1 MEPTPA
7 ARHDHPL
14 RARLPDPRP
23 GGLRVRLPATASGL
37 SPSAAA
43 VGVSGRDLRRLVA
56 IAVGR

>member
-1 MEPTPA
+1 MEPTPR
-7 ARHDHPL
+7 ARHHHPL

-23 GGLRVRLPATASGL
+23 GALWVRLPATASDL

-43 VGVSGRDLRRLVA
+43 VRMSGRDLRRLVA